1 MVARKGDGPRT
12 FRVASKKR
20 KLGAGISIGAPVRG
34 TPSQTRR
41 CQPARGATAA
51 GGRRT
56 GRRAARRCSWGSP
69 DPGAAQARETPNRV
83 TIRMVFVARSR
94 PIWPIF
100 ARRRAALGRRS
111 LGLILRSYPPPPVS
125 QFCREH
131 RRPGTGAGAELHGRG
146 GVPHRLRRDVDG
158 AVADADHQ
166 QPLACHAVL
175 LGALVVP
182 GRGAAGPRPPDTSLL
197 PPTVREKEQVGGGR
211 TPPTVQ
217 RGGDIPL
224 T

>member
-12 FRVASKKR
+12 FRVDSKKR

-111 LGLILRSYPPPPVS
+111 LGLILRSYPPPPRSVS
-125 QFCREH
+125 SAASTAGQAPERVLSC
-131 RRPGTGAGAELHGRG
+131 TG
-146 GVPHRLRRDVDG
+146 
-158 AVADADHQ
+158 
-166 QPLACHAVL
+166 
-175 LGALVVP
+175 
-182 GRGAAGPRPPDTSLL
+182 GAACPTACVAMSMALL
-197 PPTVREKEQVGGGR
+197 PMPTTSSRLPA
-211 TPPTVQ
+211 TPFCWA
-217 RGGDIPL
+217 L
-224 T
+224 L